1 MDTNITDTTSTTAG
15 TNTSSSTTT
24 AIVAPATAPVM
35 STQVSTFQFSV
46 EPFNQTATKWSRW
59 VKRLEGAYKVFKIPE
74 EMKLPYLL
82 HYMGSEAYD
91 TLCDKLAPEVPEDKS
106 YEDTVKL
113 MDNFYN
119 PAPLEIAEIFRFQS
133 KRQAEGESIQ
143 EYLHSLQKL
152 AINCNFSTYLK
163 SAIRN
168 QFVFGLQSKRIQ
180 ARLLETKGLDL
191 DRAVEIAASMETSEK
206 DSNQFSHNNNYNRAS
221 INVLNAKAKSSHKN
235 TNTSKFNDNNTVN
248 NHSSSPNNTSTMSN
262 NPNRACY
269 RCGDTS
275 HLADKCNK
283 KHLICNFCKNVGH
296 IQKVCLKAQ
305 QNSHRQVNSVN
316 SAQEVLEVN
325 AGNCKDK
332 FFINLK
338 VNGNILNFEIDSG
351 AAVTIINKNIFEK
364 YFPALQLQKSDVK
377 LTTYCKNNLNV
388 LGLVSVEVEHQEL
401 KHTLKLYVVDGDGY
415 SLVGREWIHALE
427 INLHQ
432 NMETSCRP
440 NTANWGIYSI
450 SK

>member
-1 MDTNITDTTSTTAG
+1 
-15 TNTSSSTTT
+15 
-24 AIVAPATAPVM
+24 
-35 STQVSTFQFSV
+35 
-46 EPFNQTATKWSRW
+46 
-59 VKRLEGAYKVFKIPE
+59 
-74 EMKLPYLL
+74 
-82 HYMGSEAYD
+82 
-91 TLCDKLAPEVPEDKS
+91 
-106 YEDTVKL
+106 
-113 MDNFYN
+113 
-119 PAPLEIAEIFRFQS
+119 
-133 KRQAEGESIQ
+133 
-143 EYLHSLQKL
+143 
-152 AINCNFSTYLK
+152 
-163 SAIRN
+163 
-168 QFVFGLQSKRIQ
+168 
-180 ARLLETKGLDL
+180 
-191 DRAVEIAASMETSEK
+191 
-206 DSNQFSHNNNYNRAS
+206 
-221 INVLNAKAKSSHKN
+221 
-235 TNTSKFNDNNTVN
+235 
-248 NHSSSPNNTSTMSN
+248 MSN
-262 NPNRACY
+262 NRNRACY

-325 AGNCKDK
+325 AGNCKDN

-338 VNGNILNFEIDSG
+338 VNGNILNFETDSG